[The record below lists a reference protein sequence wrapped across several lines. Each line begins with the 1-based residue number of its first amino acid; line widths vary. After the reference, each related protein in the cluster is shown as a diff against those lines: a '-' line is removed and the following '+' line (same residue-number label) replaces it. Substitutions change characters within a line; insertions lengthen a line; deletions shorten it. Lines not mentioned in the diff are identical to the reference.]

1 MVSVAGRRLFGLA
14 VSGVIVGAVIA
25 ACRPNGD
32 VGYVEIKTVP
42 AAPITLTALYIDSAK
57 LAPIRKGSA
66 ILRQPTGTLKLQA
79 DGTCR
84 RAGAVVRDRRGAQSH
99 HHGHGLG
106 AGTSAALPMP
116 QQRHRRGPRLREL
129 NVIPDCRVIRRPKS
143 EPESIITM
151 VQRNFRAD
159 YGLTNRGYGF
169 RARAFG
175 RAPE

>member
-66 ILRQPTGTLKLQA
+66 ILRQPIGTLKPTAPPARWRRCARSSWRAIASPRSPSQ
-79 DGTCR
+79 CWNVR
-84 RAGAVVRDRRGAQSH
+84 RAANVA
-99 HHGHGLG
+99 
-106 AGTSAALPMP
+106 TAAPT
-116 QQRHRRGPRLREL
+116 LR
-129 NVIPDCRVIRRPKS
+129 
-143 EPESIITM
+143 M
-151 VQRNFRAD
+151 RA
-159 YGLTNRGYGF
+159 
-169 RARAFG
+169 
-175 RAPE
+175 